1 MSPTELLLNRSGHH
15 HKTRRSSTGSGSTIA
30 TAGVR
35 SSARR
40 AHRTAEAK
48 ADALDDSDALTIDT
62 ANTIT
67 TSGTLRGAA
76 DRGGS
81 SVSGA
86 HGLGSNSGTDNG
98 TDHSRSRRAV
108 SS

>member
-1 MSPTELLLNRSGHH
+1 MSPTELLLSRSGHH

-48 ADALDDSDALTIDT
+48 ADAPDDSDALTIDT

-108 SS
+108 S